1 MNIKRG
7 RTDVLTRKQM
17 MAVSCA
23 QTWRF
28 VVVVVVMMMMMMMI
42 IIIIIMRNSHIS
54 IVIDPLVC

>member
-28 VVVVVVMMMMMMMI
+28 VVVVVVVMMMMMI